1 MAKFKIEESKK
12 NSTST
17 YTVKRRTLGIFW
29 AVVNKKNGEPAVF
42 AQKGSAAM
50 FVNHLKRLEL
60 KEKLK
65 S

>member
-12 NSTST
+12 NST
-17 YTVKRRTLGIFW
+17 YTVKKRTLSIFW

>member
-12 NSTST
+12 NST
-17 YTVKRRTLGIFW
+17 YTVKKRTLGIFW

>member
-12 NSTST
+12 NST

>member
-1 MAKFKIEESKK
+1 MKKFKIEESKE
-12 NSTST
+12 NST
-17 YTVKRRTLGIFW
+17 YTVKKRTLGIFW
-29 AVVNKKNGEPAVF
+29 AVVDKKNGEPAVF

>member
-1 MAKFKIEESKK
+1 MKKFKIEESKE
-12 NSTST
+12 NST
-17 YTVKRRTLGIFW
+17 YTVKKRTLGIFW